1 AQADEWSFLVTP
13 QLWYT
18 HIAKNGFAAP
28 SFGSA
33 NTVIT
38 NSSGQ
43 ITDANPFGAKNSQ
56 PVDWGYPQWGIQL
69 AAQKGRLTLAGAF
82 QRVDFETRT
91 DVVSVHPTPFTSFL
105 CLRLGCVNDVQPGQ
119 LLGQERLS
127 SQRTD
132 IDFAASYL
140 FPDVVPQ
147 VLDFTVGV
155 GVKAI
160 YAEATRKPEN
170 LSDQLSF
177 QSFFLPPPGSSG
189 LYAICPK
196 DDLS

>member
-1 AQADEWSFLVTP
+1 MSGLRWKLLFAVVVAAGLAVPGAVWAQADEWSFLVTP

-82 QRVDFETRT
+82 QRVDFET
-91 DVVSVHPTPFTSFL
+91 
-105 CLRLGCVNDVQPGQ
+105 
-119 LLGQERLS
+119 
-127 SQRTD
+127 
-132 IDFAASYL
+132 
-140 FPDVVPQ
+140 
-147 VLDFTVGV
+147 
-155 GVKAI
+155 
-160 YAEATRKPEN
+160 
-170 LSDQLSF
+170 
-177 QSFFLPPPGSSG
+177 
-189 LYAICPK
+189 
-196 DDLS
+196 